1 MYTRGLMHGCCWY
14 RPDFLAQMVDAEW
27 RLRHL
32 AVTSPSPPEIQAV
45 NDLFPAEDATRLD
58 DDEDADDASAV
69 EESIVL
75 PAIDGILHDN
85 DANGVVPVCNLPER
99 MLQAVLEFLDEDS
112 IGLFSSTC
120 HRFHATARSGIDD
133 PHTLPSIHS
142 PGRLNDS
149 EAVWAMM
156 CHRVYSIQSKGRP
169 VQLRRYKSWMHMFFA
184 RPRAIYYRY
193 FCFQRNGTVLYAM
206 THRHPREV
214 RPAMT

>member
-1 MYTRGLMHGCCWY
+1 
-14 RPDFLAQMVDAEW
+14 MVDAEW

-45 NDLFPAEDATRLD
+45 NDLFPTEDATRLD
-58 DDEDADDASAV
+58 DDEDADDVSAV

-75 PAIDGILHDN
+75 PAVGGILHDN

-112 IGLFSSTC
+112 IGFYVLRLSYYKKPEWNMWS
-120 HRFHATARSGIDD
+120 D
-133 PHTLPSIHS
+133 LPK
-142 PGRLNDS
+142 D
-149 EAVWAMM
+149 AVL
-156 CHRVYSIQSKGRP
+156 Q
-169 VQLRRYKSWMHMFFA
+169 
-184 RPRAIYYRY
+184 AIYYRY